1 VEFTTCLMG
10 LGKRS
15 ELPRVTSNSVDGM
28 EVIPSRL

>member
-10 LGKRS
+10 SGKRS
-15 ELPRVTSNSVDGM
+15 ELPSNSVGGM